1 MKLDHEGVSACT
13 ACRLHKSAECGKP
26 TLGIGPKRAKVM
38 VIDESTRLYPSRA
51 TKLRDAW
58 LSEFFDLDD
67 VYFCYAV
74 ACSPPKGKS
83 PTKGEL
89 KKCSVWV
96 RHQIEV
102 IKPKYVLLL
111 GNSPLQ
117 SITGAAGI
125 TKRRG
130 IPFEESGI
138 IYMPTF
144 HPSSTF
150 HDEDNEAIIQRDL
163 DTFAGIVENGGIPRE
178 KSLNNRL
185 VRSRDDFHAMLRAMK
200 GTVSFDI
207 ESTALNPWQINNPDT
222 GEFDPARV
230 TMIGFGTAS
239 GEFSIPVDD
248 YLQEGGRLP
257 VLGEWSNVK
266 LCGYP
271 ILKALKMIEEAL
283 DDCFVV
289 CHNGKFDMLWM
300 WAHFGCEWWFDFD
313 TMMAHYILNENAR
326 HGLKELATRY
336 FNAPNWDVD
345 KDTKKGHVSVEKQ
358 ALYHAH
364 DLHYTRRLRFSLG
377 KELKKDRKVERVFW
391 KIIMPVFRI
400 FMEMQYDGIVVDTT
414 KFGEAEKFLRDIV
427 DECDKSLSRWGDIE
441 WTSPKQLANHLYQ
454 TLGIECPL
462 FTAKGNP
469 SVNESA
475 LNQIDHKCVGDLLR
489 LRGARQQLSFFIEG
503 WKPHLHWV
511 NGIAYLHP
519 SFKLHGTVTGRPS
532 CELPNLYQV
541 PRDPRIRTLVTSE
554 DGWTFCELD
563 LSQIELRIAA
573 ELANE
578 PTMIDAFR
586 KGIDIHWLTAIR
598 EIERGQG
605 LKDLV
610 VKTACTA
617 KQVKQMSYGDALEV
631 LLEIGPDI
639 ACDID
644 SSWKEYRKK
653 AKPVNFGYL
662 YGMWWKKF
670 KIYARDNY
678 QVNITDDQAKASR
691 VFYFETYRKLIDWHK
706 RQKRFVRE
714 EGYVRSL
721 SGRKRRLP
729 DAMRADGSSEAKQ
742 AERQAI
748 NSPVQS
754 FANELNFMSAI
765 QLRKEYGRDKVRIC
779 GTVYDAIL
787 MRVKNEYV
795 EEVVERLLQ
804 IMSQPPMLKEFGIKL
819 KVPIMAE
826 AKIGPW
832 GAGISFEKWRGKKR
846 EAKTGAVRKRV
857 DRLGPKRLNSPTRK
871 LANSEERVR

>member
-1 MKLDHEGVSACT
+1 
-13 ACRLHKSAECGKP
+13 
-26 TLGIGPKRAKVM
+26 M
-38 VIDESTRLYPSRA
+38 VIDESTRLYESRA
-51 TKLRDAW
+51 TKIRDAW
-58 LSEFFDLDD
+58 LSEFFDLEDL
-67 VYFCYAV
+67 FFANAV

-96 RHQIEV
+96 RHQIDV
-102 IKPKYVLLL
+102 VKPKYVLLL
-111 GNSPLQ
+111 GNAPLQ

-130 IPFEESGI
+130 IPFEENGI
-138 IYMPTF
+138 IYLPTF

-150 HDEDNEAIIQRDL
+150 HDDDNEAIIQRDL
-163 DTFAGIVENGGIPRE
+163 DVFAGIVEHGGIPRE
-178 KSLNNRL
+178 ESLNNFI
-185 VRSRDDFHAMLRAMK
+185 VRSRDDFHTMLKAMK

-207 ESTALNPWQINNPDT
+207 ETTCLNPWQINDPKT

-230 TMIGFGTAS
+230 TFLGFGTAS
-239 GEFSIPVDD
+239 GEYSIPVDD
-248 YLQEGGRLP
+248 YLPRLSRIAPARRLP
-257 VLGEWSNVK
+257 VLGEWSKVE

-271 ILKALKMIEEAL
+271 ILRALRMIEDAL
-283 DDCFVV
+283 EDCFIVT
-289 CHNGKFDMLWM
+289 HSGKFDMLWM
-300 WAHFGCEWWFDFD
+300 WVHFGLEWWTDFD
-313 TMMAHYILNENAR
+313 TMMAHYILDENAR

-336 FNAPNWDVD
+336 FNAPNWDID
-345 KDTKKGHVSVEKQ
+345 KDAKKGNTTVEKL

-364 DLHYTRRLRFSLG
+364 DLHYTRRLRFALG
-377 KELKKDRKVERVFW
+377 RQLKKDKQVERVFW

-414 KFGEAEKFLRDIV
+414 KFGEAETFLRNV
-427 DECDKSLSRWGDIE
+427 VAEAEKALSKWGNIE
-441 WTSPKQLANHLYQ
+441 WTSPKQLAKHLYE
-454 TLGIECPL
+454 TLKIKCPL
-462 FTAKGNP
+462 FTDKGNP

-475 LNQIDHKCVGDLLR
+475 LNQIDHPCVGDLLK
-489 LRGARQQLSFFIEG
+489 LRGAKQQLSFFIEG
-503 WKPHLHWV
+503 WRPKLHLM

-532 CELPNLYQV
+532 CEDPNLYQV

-554 DGWTFCELD
+554 PGWTFCELD

-605 LKDLV
+605 LRDLV
-610 VKTACTA
+610 LDTARTW
-617 KQVKQMSYGDALEV
+617 KQVKSISYGDALEE
-631 LLEIGPDI
+631 LLEMGPDE
-639 ACDID
+639 ACEINPA
-644 SSWKEYRKK
+644 WKEYRKK

-670 KIYARDNY
+670 KTYARDNY
-678 QVNITDDQAKASR
+678 GVEISDEQAEASR
-691 VFYFETYRKLIDWHK
+691 TFYFETYNKLPAWHK
-706 RQKRFVRE
+706 RQKRFARE

-729 DAMRADGSSEAKQ
+729 DAMRNDNSPEAKA

-787 MRVKNEYV
+787 MRVKDEYV
-795 EEVVERLLQ
+795 EEVVERLLT
-804 IMSQPPMLKEFGIKL
+804 IMSHPPMLDEFGIKL
-819 KVPIMAE
+819 KVPILAE

-832 GAGISFEKWRGKKR
+832 GAGISFDKWKEKRR
-846 EAKTGAVRKRV
+846 EAPKVRRI
-857 DRLGPKRLNSPTRK
+857 R
-871 LANSEERVR
+871 